1 MKVATKMNRVY
12 SEQAVNELL
21 GILAS
26 VIYQGSILNWHS
38 YFLAHRPIEEKV
50 YQLSI
55 TIKKNQ

>member
-1 MKVATKMNRVY
+1 MNRVY

-26 VIYQGSILNWHS
+26 VIYQAQLTLIFFGTAVQLQVARKSI
-38 YFLAHRPIEEKV
+38 
-50 YQLSI
+50 YQPI